1 MGIRLLQ
8 LSVTN
13 NKFCLMVETGIKIS
27 QFQNLFFDFSRL
39 EIKKEYN
46 DEIDVISTVSNYEAV
61 DVDDDFKIVTFVY
74 IWEKCG
80 RRKNYVHR
88 KTRNKNYN

>member
-74 IWEKCG
+74 I
-80 RRKNYVHR
+80 
-88 KTRNKNYN
+88 